1 MSVEVIKLAMTGSM
15 SRGPA
20 RAVLLVLAY
29 HAHRDGSR
37 AHPTIETIAWE
48 AGLHRATVFT
58 ALSELQKIS
67 EISQDGTVGRG
78 IKVWRIDVARL
89 AWVAGDDQSQT
100 ATRRPQRP
108 VDDPSPT
115 ATQKREEPHGT
126 VQEAATPHI
135 SDSFDSSPSEPD
147 VDSGP
152 RAQAPAPTHGAPH
165 PIDFAAEMR
174 KRRVVGQ

>member
-48 AGLHRATVFT
+48 AGLHRATVFS
-58 ALSELQKIS
+58 ALTELQAIS
-67 EISQDGTVGRG
+67 EITVDGTVGRG

-89 AWVAGDDQSQT
+89 AWVAGDDQSPT
-100 ATRRPQRP
+100 ATRRPQRQ
-108 VDDPSPT
+108 VVDPSPT
-115 ATQKREEPHGT
+115 ATHKREEQHGT
-126 VQEAATPHI
+126 VQDGSRFG
-135 SDSFDSSPSEPD
+135 SDFSSRSEPD

-152 RAQAPAPTHGAPH
+152 RAQAQARTHGAPA
-165 PIDFAAEMR
+165 PIDLVAEMR
-174 KRRVVGQ
+174 RRRVV